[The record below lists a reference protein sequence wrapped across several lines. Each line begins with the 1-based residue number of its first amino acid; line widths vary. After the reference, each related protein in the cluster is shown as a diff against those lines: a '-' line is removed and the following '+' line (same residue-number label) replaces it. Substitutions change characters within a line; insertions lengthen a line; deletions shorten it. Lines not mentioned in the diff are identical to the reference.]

1 MTERLSDVA
10 ARIASVRQLSA
21 VITAMRGIA
30 ASRSREARSRLDGV
44 RAYARTV
51 GEAIGHAL
59 AFLPEGTAEVP
70 SGKGSGE
77 KRAGVHGIIALCAEQ
92 GFAGT
97 FNEHVLD
104 AADRLIKL
112 EPARPTALLLVG
124 DRGLMVAAERQ
135 FDIAWSAPMIAH
147 VGQAASL
154 ASRIIEELYRRLG
167 AGTLTRISV
176 VHAIPGGSAAAEVTE
191 KVLVPFD
198 FGRFPLARGAS
209 QPLITLQPAVL
220 LARLAEE
227 YIFAELCEAVILSFA
242 AENEARMRAM
252 IAAKTNVAKTL
263 DGLIARSRQL
273 RQEEITNEIIE
284 LDSGARANA
293 SS

>member
-30 ASRSREARSRLDGV
+30 ASRSREARNQLDGV

-59 AFLPEGTAEVP
+59 AFLPEGTTTGMTGNAV
-70 SGKGSGE
+70 GG
-77 KRAGVHGIIALCAEQ
+77 HGIIALCAEQ

-104 AADRLIKL
+104 AAGRLIAS
-112 EPARPTALLLVG
+112 EPGRETALLLVG
-124 DRGLMVAAERQ
+124 DRGLIVAAERQ
-135 FDIAWSAPMIAH
+135 IEVAWSAPMIAH
-147 VGQAASL
+147 VGQAATL
-154 ASRIIEELYRRLG
+154 ANRIIEELYRRLG
-167 AGTLTRISV
+167 TGSLTHISV
-176 VHAIPGGSAAAEVTE
+176 VHAVPGGVAAADVTE

-198 FGRFPLARGAS
+198 FGRFPLARGAI
-209 QPLITLQPAVL
+209 QPLITLPPAAL

-227 YIFAELCEAVILSFA
+227 YIFAELCEAVMLSFA

-252 IAAKTNVAKTL
+252 IAAKTNVGKTL
-263 DGLIARSRQL
+263 DGLVALSRQL

-284 LDSGARANA
+284 LDGGARMNA